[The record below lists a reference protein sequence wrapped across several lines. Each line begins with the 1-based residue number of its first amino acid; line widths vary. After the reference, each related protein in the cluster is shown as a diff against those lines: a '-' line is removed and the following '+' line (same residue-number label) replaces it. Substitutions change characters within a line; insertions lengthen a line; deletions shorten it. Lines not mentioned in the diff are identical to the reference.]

1 MTRAVIVSI
10 LILIYFTTISY
21 SQNRGTITVKR
32 NNASI
37 IGEWVL
43 NNGKVKED
51 TLRFF
56 SDSTFYRVSSGAHYS
71 ATWSLDQLKKI
82 IHINNYQPYMILK
95 NGTHYNAKNEG
106 DLSIPYKQITMDSLS
121 IVPLFVPIKTPTKF
135 FYFGGNYVRI
145 K

>member
-43 NNGKVKED
+43 NNGKFSED

-56 SDSTFYRVSSGAHYS
+56 SDSTFFRILGMTYCT
-71 ATWSLDQLKKI
+71 ATWSLDQSKKI
-82 IHINNYQPYMILK
+82 IHINNYQPYMILE
-95 NGTHYNAKNEG
+95 NGARYNANNEG
-106 DLSIPYKQITMDSLS
+106 DLSIPYKQITNDTLR
-121 IVPLFVPIKTPTKF
+121 IVPIKKPGTKLY
-135 FYFGGNYVRI
+135 YFRDKTYVRV